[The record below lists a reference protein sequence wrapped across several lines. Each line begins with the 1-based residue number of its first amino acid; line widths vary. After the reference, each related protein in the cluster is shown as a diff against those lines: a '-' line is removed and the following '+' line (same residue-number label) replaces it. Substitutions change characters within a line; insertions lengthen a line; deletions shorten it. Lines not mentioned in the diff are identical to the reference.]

1 MRRLLLPTLS
11 GVLYFL
17 SWIGFGIWPLAFV
30 CFVPLLWILR
40 NATPRQALWLGAWMG
55 FVTHLGGYTWIMHVL
70 RVFAFAPPPLAF
82 LGYLLVCVAQGFLF
96 GVMSSAL
103 VWVGRRTRWP
113 ATALLPL
120 ALVAT
125 EFAYPLLFQSYTGV
139 ALMPLLPLV
148 QIADLGGPLIL
159 SALQAVVNGA
169 LFDALEAWL
178 TGRAAPLPAMVV
190 SLIALVGS
198 ASYGYLRLVRVH
210 GAEEAAPKIPVGL
223 AQPNVGEVELHA
235 NPMASVRTLQQQ
247 TAELHA
253 RGASL
258 VVWPEVGYNVRPLR
272 PGDTDGR
279 AITGGVPVAA
289 IVGVIRVED
298 REVFN
303 SAVMID
309 ESGRIGDHY
318 DKIQLLAFG
327 EYIPGGEWFP
337 QLYQWSP
344 LASHLTRG
352 RSTAPLRWKSWRF
365 ATFICYEDIL
375 PGIVRSILADE
386 GQGRAHAMVNLTND
400 SWYGAGHEQEQHL
413 MLAAVRSIEHRRWLL
428 RATSTGI
435 SAFVDSAGRVVQR
448 IERNQRGVALT
459 QVPMLVGTTPY
470 AVLGD
475 WPGWVALSII
485 ALVALREAAQ
495 RRKQAGSSARD
506 GTADGRATPRGG
518 RPDPRRDQVDGEE
531 HRKRQRDEQRR
542 EMAVLAP
549 ASSMR
554 EVARRPRFQKM
565 TETSWSTPGTATTTA
580 AAASQARDFTALRL
594 PARPL
599 QSQPDGRCRTPGVPL
614 FVP

>member
-1 MRRLLLPTLS
+1 M
-11 GVLYFL
+11 
-17 SWIGFGIWPLAFV
+17 
-30 CFVPLLWILR
+30 
-40 NATPRQALWLGAWMG
+40 
-55 FVTHLGGYTWIMHVL
+55 
-70 RVFAFAPPPLAF
+70 
-82 LGYLLVCVAQGFLF
+82 
-96 GVMSSAL
+96 
-103 VWVGRRTRWP
+103 RWP

-125 EFAYPLLFQSYTGV
+125 EFAYPLLFQSDTGV
-139 ALMPLLPLV
+139 ALMPVLPLV

-178 TGRAAPLPAMVV
+178 TGRGAPVPAIMV
-190 SLIALVGS
+190 SAIALVGS
-198 ASYGYLRLVRVH
+198 ASYGYLRLVRLQ
-210 GAEEAAPKIPVGL
+210 GAEEAAAKIPVGL
-223 AQPNVGEVELHA
+223 AQPNVGEIELHA

-258 VVWPEVGYNVRPLR
+258 VIWPEVGYNVRPLR

-352 RSTAPLRWKSWRF
+352 RSTVPLRWKSWRF

-375 PGIVRSILADE
+375 PGIVRSIMANDGE
-386 GQGRAHAMVNLTND
+386 GRAHAMVNLTND

-435 SAFVDSAGRVVQR
+435 SAFVDASGRIVQSIPKDPR
-448 IERNQRGVALT
+448 RVSIRAA
-459 QVPMLVGTTPY
+459 PMLAGPTPY
-470 AVLGD
+470 EVVGD
-475 WPGWVALSII
+475 WPGWLS
-485 ALVALREAAQ
+485 LL
-495 RRKQAGSSARD
+495 
-506 GTADGRATPRGG
+506 
-518 RPDPRRDQVDGEE
+518 
-531 HRKRQRDEQRR
+531 
-542 EMAVLAP
+542 VLAGI
-549 ASSMR
+549 AVR
-554 EVARRPRFQKM
+554 EWRRRRVSGGPSRP
-565 TETSWSTPGTATTTA
+565 SGST
-580 AAASQARDFTALRL
+580 
-594 PARPL
+594 
-599 QSQPDGRCRTPGVPL
+599 
-614 FVP
+614 